1 MEGRLAVPGGE
12 LYYRVD
18 DFTDPWR
25 PRQTIL
31 LVHSAAGNVERWR
44 CWIPTL
50 ARRYRVVR
58 FDLRGHG
65 RSSTPPPDYQW
76 SIARLARDIRDLI
89 DALGTGPVHYVGN
102 SAGGIIGLQFVHD
115 EPEYVR
121 SLTLIGAT
129 PQLSRAKVSL
139 AEWIERTER
148 LGVRGFFRSDAATRF
163 SPQAAPGLLEWFADE
178 TAKTPQPV
186 VTSFIPYMNS
196 LDLWPL
202 LSEIETPTLL
212 VAAEDDQITPV
223 EVQLE
228 MQAAIPL
235 ARLILYPTS
244 GHNIGD
250 EFPDRCAADTL
261 AFIDE
266 IVAGERA
273 EVPRE

>member
-1 MEGRLAVPGGE
+1 MDGTEGRLAVPDGE
-12 LYYRVD
+12 LYYRID

-25 PRQTIL
+25 ESETIL

-44 CWIPTL
+44 GWIPTL

-65 RSSTPPPDYQW
+65 RSSTPPPDYPW
-76 SIARLARDIRDLI
+76 SIARLARDIDDLLNE
-89 DALGTGPVHYVGN
+89 LGTGPVHYVGN
-102 SAGGIIGLQFVHD
+102 SAGGIIGLQFAHD
-115 EPEYVR
+115 YPEQVR

-163 SPQAAPGLLEWFADE
+163 SPQADPGLIEWFADE
-178 TAKTPQPV
+178 TAKTPQSV

-196 LDLWPL
+196 LDLTSL
-202 LSEIETPTLL
+202 LPGIEAPTLL
-212 VAAEDDQITPV
+212 LAAEFDQITPA
-223 EVQLE
+223 EVQRE
-228 MQAAIPL
+228 MQAAIPF
-235 ARLILYPTS
+235 ARLVFYPTS

-261 AFIDE
+261 GFIDE
-266 IVAGERA
+266 LSAMKGGAR
-273 EVPRE
+273 